1 MARHSRKPKGKEI
14 NPTFYIFCEGETE
27 EAYIKYL
34 KIKYRLPIEIIL
46 KITGNKISERIIRNK
61 IKSSETHSK
70 DKIFLMYDLDVEGFT
85 EKLNDLK
92 NQTKAE
98 LLVSNPCFELWYI
111 LHFAN
116 QTAEISSENCI
127 KKLKT
132 FCPDYQKAIINDKLL
147 SKLNENDSDALKR
160 AKKHDL
166 YNNPS
171 TSLYV
176 LIDKL
181 EKIKNKNHNI

>member
-61 IKSSETHSK
+61 IKSSESHTK
-70 DKIFLMYDLDVEGFT
+70 DKIYLMYDLDVEGFT
-85 EKLNDLK
+85 EKLNELK

-116 QTAEISSENCI
+116 QTAEISTENCI

-132 FCPDYQKAIINDKLL
+132 LCPDYQKAIINDKLL
-147 SKLNENDSDALKR
+147 SKLNENNSEALKR

-171 TSLYV
+171 TILYV

-181 EKIKNKNHNI
+181 EKIKNK